1 MKINNENSCRILN
14 FRIRQLQPKHISFI
28 LFSVK
33 KHGTEIR
40 NRMRPIMI
48 ADSRLLRQLAY
59 EQAIPF
65 DGVVQMIR
73 KSAGCLRPCT
83 FSASAASFIGK
94 NLVGFDKSAKRMV
107 QLLCHLLKLT
117 QSPHHGF
124 KVKRIFQFKLTAEKQ
139 HMRIFFTSF
148 PAFFQSAHGRGAG
161 PGSSI
166 VSAAVFLTYFPDI
179 RPKLQ
184 AGHRN
189 FARFPET
196 CLQHCPFYFF
206 ILSIPTF
213 ACSVFS

>member
-28 LFSVK
+28 LFSAK
-33 KHGTEIR
+33 KHGTEIC

-117 QSPHHGF
+117 QSPHHGC

-148 PAFFQSAHGRGAG
+148 PPEPLPLPRNPCPALPVLFFLS
-161 PGSSI
+161 
-166 VSAAVFLTYFPDI
+166 FPSQ
-179 RPKLQ
+179 RSPALPS
-184 AGHRN
+184 
-189 FARFPET
+189 PEIH
-196 CLQHCPFYFF
+196 LE
-206 ILSIPTF
+206 
-213 ACSVFS
+213 ADN